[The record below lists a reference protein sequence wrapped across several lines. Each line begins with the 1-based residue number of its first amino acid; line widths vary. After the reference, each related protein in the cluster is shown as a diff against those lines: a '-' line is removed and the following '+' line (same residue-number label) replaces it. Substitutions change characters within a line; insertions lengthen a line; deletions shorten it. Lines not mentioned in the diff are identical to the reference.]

1 MTAGSPRRRLR
12 EISLSLL
19 VAAAAVVVIAR
30 TATGDG
36 LAVAQTSLVAHD
48 QTRLVAAD
56 VPAQHVD
63 DAATTADG
71 FTLPVRRYTITAR
84 FGERGGHWHLRHT
97 GLDFKAAWGTP
108 VYAVQDARV
117 IKLAW
122 HPAFGKMVILQV
134 SPGVTVWYC
143 HLSSVLTKVG
153 PVKAGQMIGRVG
165 RSGNATG
172 PHLHLEV
179 RVHDHPT
186 DPMVYLF
193 GPSPGHAARTPSW
206 YPATPSPTV
215 ATLAQLPRR

>member
-1 MTAGSPRRRLR
+1 VTAGSPRRRLR

-19 VAAAAVVVIAR
+19 VAAAAVLVIAR

-48 QTRLVAAD
+48 QT
-56 VPAQHVD
+56 
-63 DAATTADG
+63 
-71 FTLPVRRYTITAR
+71 R